1 VRAITLVFLC
11 ALAVP
16 SLAANGPDRLRAFL
30 EQVRTLRAEFQQSI
44 YDEDARLLDEARGMV
59 YIARP
64 GRFRW
69 DYAEPYL
76 QEIVGD
82 GEKVWIYDSELEQV
96 TVRPL
101 GDALGDTPVMLLSSD
116 EPVENR
122 FEVRAIDGP
131 EGFEWVGLRPLGEST
146 LPGSASLSTAIR
158 SGSWSSPTPSGNSRA
173 CDSRTWQQT
182 SNSHRACS
190 GSRLPRVPMYSVIE
204 SYAPS
209 GVCRRATIRWDRRP
223 RRARR

>member
-1 VRAITLVFLC
+1 MKAIALVLVS

-16 SLAANGPDRLRAFL
+16 GLASAASGPDRLHAFL
-30 EQVRTLRAEFQQSI
+30 DQVHSLRADFRQSVF
-44 YDEDARLLDEARGMV
+44 DEDGRQLDDTSGKV

-69 DYAEPYL
+69 DYTEPYP

-116 EPVENR
+116 EPVEHS
-122 FEVRAIDGP
+122 FEVRAVEGPDGYA
-131 EGFEWVGLRPLGEST
+131 WVELTPLGDQVSFTGIRLGFDGETLRIMELRDAFGQLTRLRFESVERNPE
-146 LPGSASLSTAIR
+146 LEPALFR
-158 SGSWSSPTPSGNSRA
+158 FTPPQGA
-173 CDSRTWQQT
+173 DVF
-182 SNSHRACS
+182 SN
-190 GSRLPRVPMYSVIE
+190 
-204 SYAPS
+204 
-209 GVCRRATIRWDRRP
+209 
-223 RRARR
+223 